1 LGNITNEFLKKLFS
15 IYIGKTGMEATAE
28 IKDIFRVTVTTPDG
42 YYIPSKSKIWTILS
56 EHKKWDH
63 TQTTEI
69 AGGSTIFVI
78 EFENVSSGEKAG
90 IRNFCKNA
98 IIKECVE
105 VGK

>member
-1 LGNITNEFLKKLFS
+1 MKINT
-15 IYIGKTGMEATAE
+15 E
-28 IKDIFRVTVTTPDG
+28 IKDIFRVTVITPDG
-42 YYIPSKSKIWTILS
+42 YYIPSKSKVWTILS

-69 AGGSTIFVI
+69 TGGSTIFVI
-78 EFENVSSGEKAG
+78 EFENVSSGEKAD

>member
-1 LGNITNEFLKKLFS
+1 MGE
-15 IYIGKTGMEATAE
+15 TGMEAATE
-28 IKDIFRVTVTTPDG
+28 IKDIFRVTVISPDG
-42 YYIPSKSKIWTILS
+42 YYIPSKSKVWTILS

-69 AGGSTIFVI
+69 VGGSTIFTI
-78 EFENVSSGEKAG
+78 EFENVLPEEKAD
-90 IRNFCKNA
+90 IRNFCKDT

>member
-1 LGNITNEFLKKLFS
+1 MYL
-15 IYIGKTGMEATAE
+15 
-28 IKDIFRVTVTTPDG
+28 
-42 YYIPSKSKIWTILS
+42 SK
-56 EHKKWDH
+56 HKKWVY

-69 AGGSTIFVI
+69 AGGSTIFTI

>member
-1 LGNITNEFLKKLFS
+1 
-15 IYIGKTGMEATAE
+15 MEATTE
-28 IKDIFRVTVTTPDG
+28 IKDIFRVTVISPDG
-42 YYIPSKSKIWTILS
+42 YYIPSQSRVWMYLSK
-56 EHKKWDH
+56 HKKWVY

-69 AGGSTIFVI
+69 TGGSTIFVI
-78 EFENVSSGEKAG
+78 EFENVSSGEKAN